1 MAKILVTGGAGFIG
15 SNLIN
20 KLHKRKHKISVFDIN
35 PNHQFLNG
43 LKIKRIAGDVRDYGS
58 VLKAVEGCDYVYHLA
73 SCNLGTADEKD
84 RIFGVNVSGTENV
97 MKACLECKVRRVVHV
112 SSGSALGFKRNP
124 NEKLT
129 EKDCLDFKDQLY
141 GQSKKQGEDKVQEYV
156 SKGLDAVIIM
166 PSYVVGAGE
175 IEPARFGIFQSIIKG
190 RVKFAY
196 PGGGGTVAVED
207 LTEGMILAM
216 EKGKTGERHILSNE
230 NLTLFDNYN
239 MIARLLGKP
248 RIKYRIPKLLYY
260 PMYIFAL
267 IIQKL
272 MKNPPIATETV
283 RWAFNFR
290 YYDSTKARKELGWEP
305 KIPLEESLRRAIGY
319 YRKIGVLGQSD

>member
-84 RIFGVNVSGTENV
+84 RIFGENV
-97 MKACLECKVRRVVHV
+97 MKAWRECKVRRVVHV

-166 PSYVVGAGE
+166 PSYVVGVGE

-190 RVKFAY
+190 SVKFAY
-196 PGGGGTVAVED
+196 PGGGGTAADAD
-207 LTEGMILAM
+207 LPERMSLAM
-216 EKGKTGERHILSNE
+216 EKGKTGERYILSNE

-248 RIKYRIPKLLYY
+248 R
-260 PMYIFAL
+260 
-267 IIQKL
+267 
-272 MKNPPIATETV
+272 
-283 RWAFNFR
+283 
-290 YYDSTKARKELGWEP
+290 
-305 KIPLEESLRRAIGY
+305 
-319 YRKIGVLGQSD
+319 